1 MERDII
7 LVLDLFEDDGNLYS
21 NEDFLKVKTF
31 PVKYREFAFR
41 WVPQVWLNK

>member
-31 PVKYREFAFR
+31 PVKYR
-41 WVPQVWLNK
+41 VCLQVSPTGMIK